1 MGTTASSCIQ
11 SRCFQSSLSFSL
23 PPACLMQTVKDLLTL
38 LHLHHPLLLSTQHH
52 LQFRIIIQTLARSML
67 GATASTRTPTATRW
81 RRSSSRTSASHTL
94 RRPAGHKTRRL
105 ANRKCSKTAPGSL
118 RPISSVSASMCTRT
132 PKQDCYNIP
141 RKIQVEVCKTD
152 VHRYCEKFSN

>member
-11 SRCFQSSLSFSL
+11 LRCFQSSLSFSL
-23 PPACLMQTVKDLLTL
+23 PPVCLMWTVKDLLTL

-52 LQFRIIIQTLARSML
+52 LQFRIIIQTLARAML

-81 RRSSSRTSASHTL
+81 RRSSSRTSASHTVEFNCK
-94 RRPAGHKTRRL
+94 RGKTTK
-105 ANRKCSKTAPGSL
+105 NDGYGQKE
-118 RPISSVSASMCTRT
+118 VVCTRT

-152 VHRYCEKFSN
+152 VHRYCEKFSNIFPFPVEKQN